1 MSKVKLTIEY
11 DSLTDVEITQQ
22 MNKAEESIKQLELL
36 ITDLQKSC
44 KHNVV
49 GVGLVNKTLRIVCQ
63 SCKGVVGYP
72 SDVEI
77 IAAGYVVE

>member
-36 ITDLQKSC
+36 ITNLQKSC
-44 KHNVV
+44 KHNTV
-49 GVGLVNKTLRIVCQ
+49 GVVIVNKTLRIVCQ
-63 SCKGVVGYP
+63 SCNQVLGYP

-77 IAAGYVVE
+77 VAAGYVV